1 MSLLVNETFANPVKE
16 IYARAGT
23 GVLAGAVGQWPV
35 TASVTQTIPIPL
47 MTSTGLVMLMYVH
60 PNTGGQNQYIKDI
73 TYGTNQIVVTL
84 GKAGASPEYIVWQ
97 VLRYN

>member
-1 MSLLVNETFANPVKE
+1 MSLLVNETYANPTKE

-35 TASVTQTIPIPL
+35 TASITQTIPIPN
-47 MTSTGLVMLMYVH
+47 MTATGLVMLMYVH
-60 PNTGGQNQYIKDI
+60 PNPGGAQQYFHSI
-73 TYGTNQIVVTL
+73 TYGVNQIVVQL
-84 GKAGASPEYIVWQ
+84 GKVGASPEYIVWQ